1 MPGRAVELLVVPG
14 GAGQAAGVAE
24 AGRTGTCRRHDAVK
38 FDDGNLTTECTE
50 SELVHVTESEQ
61 TTPDAPSRDESLVR
75 DEPRNLLV
83 LALYNVVLRASW
95 IFKTESVI
103 MPRFLDV
110 IDGSGFVRGWLPLLN
125 RAGQS
130 LPPLMLADRLRRKPL
145 KRHAMHRTSTLMGL
159 CFIGLAVMWLMIG
172 EPVDGDAPAWVAPAF
187 LAVYV
192 TFFIVSGLNQL
203 ALGTLTGKLIRPDR
217 RGRLLGLAGVVG
229 SVLSVTLAWF
239 LLARWLEP
247 PVKLPHGGY
256 VLIFGFAGTG
266 FALAGLLTIPLREP
280 VDDPDVDQRHRSAAT
295 AFTDAWATLR
305 TDQRFRRAAVV
316 AALFISVQLLFPH
329 FQAFGRGHLSGGRE
343 GYHLMI
349 WVIAQN
355 AAVGVF
361 SWGSGLVADRF
372 GNRLAIRIQV
382 FLCTLTPLTAL
393 LLTSDRLQD
402 GGRWFWIAF
411 VFLGLVPVTMK
422 TFVNYT
428 LELTDAANHP
438 RYVSTM
444 SLSFAVPFVF
454 SPVVGSLIDTIGF
467 ESVFAAVSGLIAVAG
482 ILTFR
487 MAEPR
492 QSS

>member
-1 MPGRAVELLVVPG
+1 MAGAFGWALNNAVAPTDFTHNDE
-14 GAGQAAGVAE
+14 AASPVS
-24 AGRTGTCRRHDAVK
+24 
-38 FDDGNLTTECTE
+38 E
-50 SELVHVTESEQ
+50 SEPTS
-61 TTPDAPSRDESLVR
+61 PDELSRDEALVH

-130 LPPLMLADRLRRKPL
+130 IPPLILADRLRRKPL
-145 KRHAMHRTSTLMGL
+145 KRHAMRRTSTLMGV
-159 CFIGLAVMWLMIG
+159 CFLSISATWFLIG
-172 EPVDGDAPAWVAPAF
+172 EPVNGNAPAWVAPAF
-187 LAVYV
+187 LLAYV

-203 ALGTLTGKLIRPDR
+203 ALGTLTGKLIRANR
-217 RGRLLGLAGVVG
+217 RGKLLGRAGIIG
-229 SVLSVTLAWF
+229 SFLSVTLAWF

-247 PVKLPHGGY
+247 PVQLPTGGY

-280 VDDPDVDQRHRSAAT
+280 EDDHDHETPHRSVAT
-295 AFTDAWATLR
+295 AFADAWQTMR
-305 TDQRFRRAAVV
+305 TDQSFRRAAIV
-316 AALFISVQLLFPH
+316 AMLFISVQLLFPH
-329 FQAFGRGHLSGGRE
+329 FQAFGRKHLADGHE
-343 GYHLMI
+343 GFQLML

-355 AAVGVF
+355 AAVGAF
-361 SWGSGLVADRF
+361 SWGSGFIADRF

-382 FLCTLTPLTAL
+382 FLCTLTPLIAL
-393 LLTSDRLQD
+393 LLTS
-402 GGRWFWIAF
+402 GMIEHGVRWFWVAF

-422 TFVNYT
+422 TFINYT
-428 LELTDAANHP
+428 LELTEPENHP

-444 SLSFAVPFVF
+444 SLSFAVPFVL
-454 SPVVGSLIDTIGF
+454 SPLVGGLIDSIGF
-467 ESVFAAVSGLIAVAG
+467 EPVFVAISGT
-482 ILTFR
+482 ILTGGLLTYR

-492 QSS
+492 HM

>member
-1 MPGRAVELLVVPG
+1 VG
-14 GAGQAAGVAE
+14 GACGWALNNAVAPTDFTHNDEAASPVS
-24 AGRTGTCRRHDAVK
+24 
-38 FDDGNLTTECTE
+38 E
-50 SELVHVTESEQ
+50 SEPTS
-61 TTPDAPSRDESLVR
+61 PDELSRDEALVH

-130 LPPLMLADRLRRKPL
+130 IPPLILADRLRRKPL
-145 KRHAMHRTSTLMGL
+145 KRHAMRRTSTLMGV
-159 CFIGLAVMWLMIG
+159 CFLSISATWFLIG
-172 EPVDGDAPAWVAPAF
+172 EPVNGNAPAWVAPAF
-187 LAVYV
+187 LLAYV

-203 ALGTLTGKLIRPDR
+203 ALGTLTGKLIRANR
-217 RGRLLGLAGVVG
+217 RGKLLGRAGIIG
-229 SVLSVTLAWF
+229 SFLSVTLAWF

-247 PVKLPHGGY
+247 PVQLPTGGY

-280 VDDPDVDQRHRSAAT
+280 EDDHDHETPHRSVAT
-295 AFTDAWATLR
+295 AFADAWQTMR
-305 TDQRFRRAAVV
+305 TDQSFRRAAIV
-316 AALFISVQLLFPH
+316 AMLFISVQLLFPH
-329 FQAFGRGHLSGGRE
+329 FQAFGRKHLADGHE
-343 GYHLMI
+343 GFQLML

-355 AAVGVF
+355 AAVGAF
-361 SWGSGLVADRF
+361 SWGSGFIADRF

-382 FLCTLTPLTAL
+382 FLCTLTPLIAL
-393 LLTSDRLQD
+393 LLTS
-402 GGRWFWIAF
+402 GMIEHGVRWFWVAF

-422 TFVNYT
+422 TFINYT
-428 LELTDAANHP
+428 LELTEPENHP

-444 SLSFAVPFVF
+444 SLSFAVPFVL
-454 SPVVGSLIDTIGF
+454 SPLVGGLIDSIGF
-467 ESVFAAVSGLIAVAG
+467 EPVFVAISGT
-482 ILTFR
+482 ILTGGLLTYR

-492 QSS
+492 HM